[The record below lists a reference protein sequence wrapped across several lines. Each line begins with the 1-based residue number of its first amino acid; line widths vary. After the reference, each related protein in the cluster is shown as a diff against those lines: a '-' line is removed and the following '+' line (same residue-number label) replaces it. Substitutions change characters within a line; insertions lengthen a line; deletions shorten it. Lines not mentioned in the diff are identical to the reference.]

1 MALTN
6 LCTHT
11 CRLLLHPFLFEI
23 VPLSNRA
30 HTHADAHAQMHLRLL
45 NDACDRRMHDLEQK
59 LNAAERRDRD
69 SSKCDD
75 QPQQAHAIDAAE
87 QVRGAGCGVGVLC
100 VYTQKHRAIAAE

>member
-1 MALTN
+1 MKQVDGGR
-6 LCTHT
+6 TH
-11 CRLLLHPFLFEI
+11 
-23 VPLSNRA
+23 
-30 HTHADAHAQMHLRLL
+30 AHAQMHLRLL

-87 QVRGAGCGVGVLC
+87 QVRGAGCGCTNIVS
-100 VYTQKHRAIAAE
+100 